1 MTRKIGAGLT
11 MTSPSETAR
20 AWVDI
25 DLGALVANARALAEA
40 CGARLL
46 PMVKA
51 NGYGLGAARVAEAL
65 DVLDPWGYGVAT
77 VDEALALRAA
87 DFGRPILVAS
97 PLSPESFE
105 PVLAGGFRP
114 AVGDTA
120 MLRAWLSRSAA
131 PFHLEIDTG
140 MSRAGIRWDDER
152 TLREAADALATAQ
165 GWEGVFTHFHSA
177 DTDAP
182 SMGVQWERFQA
193 ALSALPR
200 RPPLVH
206 AANSAAALC
215 GRAYAADLVRPGIFL
230 YGGQARASAPPP
242 RPVAALRAR
251 VLAVRAVRA
260 GDTVGYG
267 AEWRAPHPT
276 TIATLGIGY
285 ADGLPRATELREGL
299 PPRQV
304 ELRGRIVPI
313 VGRVTMDMCMAAVDE
328 GAVAVGDVATL
339 FGGRISLDEQARA
352 AGTVSYELLTSL
364 GSRLPRRYR

>member
-1 MTRKIGAGLT
+1 

-25 DLGALVANARALAEA
+25 DLGALVTNARALAEA
-40 CGARLL
+40 CGTRLL
-46 PMVKA
+46 PMIKA
-51 NGYGLGAARVAEAL
+51 NGYGLGAARIAGAL
-65 DVLDPWGYGVAT
+65 DALDPWGYGVAT
-77 VDEALALRAA
+77 VEEALELRAA
-87 DFGRPILVAS
+87 GVRRPILVAS

-105 PVLAGGFRP
+105 PMLAAGFRP
-114 AVGDTA
+114 AIGDGA

-131 PFHLEIDTG
+131 AFHLEIDTG

-152 TLREAADALATAQ
+152 ALCEVAGALATAQ

-177 DTDAP
+177 DTDPDAT
-182 SMGVQWERFQA
+182 GVQWERFQA

-200 RPPLVH
+200 RPSLVH
-206 AANSAAALC
+206 AANSAAALR

-230 YGGQARASAPPP
+230 YGGQASACAPPP

-260 GDTVGYG
+260 GDTVSYG
-267 AEWRAPHPT
+267 AEWRAPEAT

-285 ADGLPRATELREGL
+285 ADGLPRATRREGL
-299 PPRQV
+299 PPRPV

-313 VGRVTMDMCMAAVDE
+313 VGRVTMDMCMVAVDD
-328 GAVAVGDVATL
+328 GAVAIGDVVTI
-339 FGGRISLDEQARA
+339 FGGLVSLDEQARA

-364 GSRLPRRYR
+364 GARLPRRYR